1 MIVGMYRSSLW
12 VTVFPM
18 CCWRKPVLFVRYRH
32 GHTER
37 ASTINLLLELAEGPR
52 KGSEDKIRLRNVN
65 SDHQLY
71 GWEV

>member
-1 MIVGMYRSSLW
+1 
-12 VTVFPM
+12 
-18 CCWRKPVLFVRYRH
+18 VRYRH